1 MQIEIGDVSQKRLR
15 EINHLTEKERQAALV
30 AAAKAKLE
38 REGKTL
44 DEINHDA
51 VARRVAGFT
60 RERIARVCEKV
71 RKGLTKPAEKPGL
84 TGKTFVLNL
93 GYDGHFKV
101 LGELPGYS
109 DWLVAVDTFSGDYK
123 FTRKDEVDLR

>member
-15 EINHLTEKERQAALV
+15 EINHLTEKECQAALV

-44 DEINHDA
+44 DEIDHDA
-51 VARRVAGFT
+51 TARRVAGFS
-60 RERIARVCEKV
+60 RERIARACERV
-71 RKGLTKPAEKPGL
+71 RKGLSEPVEKSGL
-84 TGKTFVLNL
+84 TGKTFVFNL
-93 GYDGHFKV
+93 GYNGHFRV

-109 DWLVAVDTFSGDYK
+109 DWLVAVGTLSGEYK
-123 FTRKDEVDLR
+123 FIKKDEAVLR